1 MHLRPSFPAGLA
13 AFVRRPAGFCLLGSA
28 LLAIVAGCAE
38 SSSPLLQTRKIEHVA
53 REAVRLLDQ
62 GSPNEARALE
72 RDIASAVEATTR
84 EEHAGLWDRQESI
97 AAHAWQRV
105 SRAAVEATRRHR
117 QAGLVAQ
124 ERWRDVS
131 AELADEIRRV
141 REQSGG
147 ASWTRAQAAD
157 FQFAESYYKTALEL
171 AQGGSFVR
179 ATETAAKALD
189 YTARVEKSWDAVYD
203 RFRRQDLL
211 RVWRGWAAEAVER
224 SRFEGT
230 VLVVDKL
237 KRRVEVYSGGKLIDS
252 FRADLGAHGL
262 KPKLY
267 AGDMATP
274 EGRYRVTEVRHSGA
288 TKYYKA
294 LMLNYPNE
302 EDRARYAT
310 ARREGRV
317 PRGRGI
323 GSLIEIHGDG
333 GRGEDWTEG
342 CIALTN
348 KDMDRLFRHV
358 RKGMPVTIVG
368 TR

>member
-1 MHLRPSFPAGLA
+1 M
-13 AFVRRPAGFCLLGSA
+13 
-28 LLAIVAGCAE
+28 
-38 SSSPLLQTRKIEHVA
+38 
-53 REAVRLLDQ
+53 
-62 GSPNEARALE
+62 E
-72 RDIASAVEATTR
+72 RDIARAVEATTR
-84 EEHAGLWDRQESI
+84 EGHANLWDRQESV
-97 AAHAWQRV
+97 AGHAWQRV
-105 SRAAVEATRRHR
+105 SRAAVEAKRRHR

-124 ERWRDVS
+124 EQWREAA
-131 AELADEIRRV
+131 AEAADEIRRV

-157 FQFAESYYKTALEL
+157 FQYAETYYNTAREL
-171 AQGGSFVR
+171 AGSGSYQR
-179 ATETAAKALD
+179 AAETAAKALA

-203 RFRRQDLL
+203 RFRRQELL
-211 RVWRGWAAEAVER
+211 RVWRGWAADAVDR
-224 SRFEGT
+224 SRSEGT
-230 VLVVDKL
+230 VLVIDKL
-237 KRRVEVYSGGKLIDS
+237 KRRLEVYAGGKLVDS
-252 FRADLGAHGL
+252 FKAELGAHGL

-274 EGRYRVTEVRHSGA
+274 EGRYRVTEVRSGGA

-302 EDRARYAT
+302 EDRARYAA
-310 ARREGRV
+310 ARREGQV

-323 GSLIEIHGDG
+323 GSLIEIHGYG

>member
-1 MHLRPSFPAGLA
+1 MQVRVSFPVGPAAFWRRSAGL
-13 AFVRRPAGFCLLGSA
+13 LLAGSA
-28 LLAIVAGCAE
+28 LLANLVGCAE
-38 SSSPLLQTRKIEHVA
+38 SPSPVLQTSKIEHVA
-53 REAVRLLDQ
+53 REAIRLLDQ
-62 GSPNEARALE
+62 GSPREARALE
-72 RDIASAVEATTR
+72 RDIARAVEASTR
-84 EEHAGLWDRQESI
+84 EFHANLWDRQESP
-97 AAHAWQRV
+97 ASHFWQRV

-117 QAGLVAQ
+117 QASLAAQ
-124 ERWRDVS
+124 ESWRDTS

-147 ASWTRAQAAD
+147 ASWSRAQASD
-157 FQFAESYYKTALEL
+157 LQFAETYYKTSLEL
-171 AQGGSFVR
+171 ASAGSYAR
-179 ATETAAKALD
+179 ATETAAKALTF
-189 YTARVEKSWDAVYD
+189 TAKVEKSWDVVYE
-203 RFRRQDLL
+203 RFRKQDLV
-211 RVWRGWAAEAVER
+211 RVWRGWVAESVDR
-224 SRFEGT
+224 SRREGT

-237 KRRVEVYSGGKLIDS
+237 KRRLEVYSGGKLVDS
-252 FRADLGAHGL
+252 FRAELGAHGL

-274 EGRYRVTEVRHSGA
+274 EGRYRVTEVRTGGA

-302 EDRARYAT
+302 EDRARYAA

-323 GSLIEIHGDG
+323 GSLIEIHGYG

-342 CIALTN
+342 CIALSN

>member
-1 MHLRPSFPAGLA
+1 MSFPCSAGPAAVWCRPAGLL
-13 AFVRRPAGFCLLGSA
+13 FVTTA
-28 LLAIVAGCAE
+28 LLANLLGCAE
-38 SSSPLLQTRKIEHVA
+38 SPSPVLQTAKIERVA

-62 GSPNEARALE
+62 GSPLEARALE
-72 RDIASAVEATTR
+72 RDIARAVEATTR
-84 EEHAGLWDRQESI
+84 EGYANLWDRQEST
-97 AAHAWQRV
+97 AERAWQRV

-117 QAGLVAQ
+117 QARLAAQ
-124 ERWRDVS
+124 ELWHETAS
-131 AELADEIRRV
+131 ELSDEIRRV

-147 ASWTRAQAAD
+147 ASWTRSQAAD

-171 AQGGSFVR
+171 AEVGSYGR
-179 ATETAAKALD
+179 AVETGQKALV
-189 YTARVEKSWDAVYD
+189 YTAKVEKSWDAVYD
-203 RFRRQDLL
+203 RFRQQDLL
-211 RVWRGWAAEAVER
+211 SVWRRWVAEAAER
-224 SRFEGT
+224 SRREGT
-230 VLVVDKL
+230 VLVIDKL
-237 KRRVEVYSGGKLIDS
+237 KRRLDVYANGRVVES
-252 FRADLGAHGL
+252 FRAELGAHGL

-274 EGRYRVTEVRHSGA
+274 EGHYRVTEVRSGGA

-302 EDRARYAT
+302 EDRARYAA

-323 GSLIEIHGDG
+323 GSLIEIHGYG

>member
-1 MHLRPSFPAGLA
+1 MQVRFSRSVGSV
-13 AFVRRPAGFCLLGSA
+13 AFWRRPAGSLLVCSA
-28 LLAIVAGCAE
+28 FLATLVGCAE
-38 SSSPLLQTRKIEHVA
+38 SSSPVLQTAKIERVA
-53 REAVRLLDQ
+53 RDAVRLLDQ
-62 GSPNEARALE
+62 GSPQEARALE
-72 RDIASAVEATTR
+72 RDIARAVEATTR
-84 EEHAGLWDRQESI
+84 EGHANLWDRREST
-97 AAHAWQRV
+97 AERAWQRV

-117 QAGLVAQ
+117 QERLAAQ
-124 ERWRDVS
+124 ELWQETV

-147 ASWTRAQAAD
+147 ASWSRAQAAD
-157 FQFAESYYKTALEL
+157 FHFAEGYFKTAREL
-171 AQGGSFVR
+171 AESGSYVR
-179 ATETAAKALD
+179 AVETAQKALN

-203 RFRRQDLL
+203 RFRQQDLL
-211 RVWRGWAAEAVER
+211 RVWRGWVAEAVDR
-224 SRFEGT
+224 SRREGT
-230 VLVVDKL
+230 VLVIDKL
-237 KRRVEVYSGGKLIDS
+237 KRRLEVYAGGKLVES
-252 FRADLGAHGL
+252 FRAELGTSGL

-267 AGDMATP
+267 SGDMATP
-274 EGRYRVTEVRHSGA
+274 EGHYRVTEVRHPGA

-294 LMLNYPNE
+294 LMLNYPND
-302 EDRARYAT
+302 EDRARYNA

-323 GSLIEIHGDG
+323 GSLIEIHGYG

-358 RKGMPVTIVG
+358 RKGTPVTIVG